1 MQSIRRAP
9 DGSGTFG
16 EGGVVAVLDRPD
28 ASIDTCYCL
37 SAMHVR
43 VEEGRYVSARRE
55 STNNAS

>member
-1 MQSIRRAP
+1 VL

-16 EGGVVAVLDRPD
+16 EGGVVAVVDQPD
-28 ASIDTCYCL
+28 ASIDDTCYRL

-55 STNNAS
+55 STNNVS